1 MSGNFSLVECVHGGK
16 TASAFQVSPIFSI
29 FQVSKTLPFG
39 EAVGFCVSVL
49 GQHSQKSRG
58 LCSCLHQTKCFSP
71 EPWSQP
77 WSTSCYFLP
86 PLYRSWIGWNLWILS
101 WWCWSVGECEYY
113 LAMFYLSQTAVEV
126 QLNLETHKKWL
137 QAFPYAFFNC
147 FSLNLLRGSILA
159 DVLTICNCP
168 GN

>member
-1 MSGNFSLVECVHGGK
+1 MMKTVVGPMRVAMWNDLVKGSKNRK
-16 TASAFQVSPIFSI
+16 T
-29 FQVSKTLPFG
+29 
-39 EAVGFCVSVL
+39 
-49 GQHSQKSRG
+49 
-58 LCSCLHQTKCFSP
+58 
-71 EPWSQP
+71 
-77 WSTSCYFLP
+77 
-86 PLYRSWIGWNLWILS
+86 
-101 WWCWSVGECEYY
+101 GECEYY